1 MKLQKYLKE
10 NDMTISGFSRDSEI
24 SRTTIVRALRGG
36 EIYLS
41 IAAKI
46 EKFTKGSVSIK
57 DLMPTK
63 LRSKVVA
70 PVEKVSKE
78 WDSDDK

>member
-1 MKLQKYLKE
+1 MKLKKYIKE
-10 NDMTISGFSRDSEI
+10 NDMTVSGFARESGI
-24 SRTTIVRALRGG
+24 SRTTITHALKGG

-41 IAAKI
+41 IAVKI

-70 PVEKVSKE
+70 PVEKVAKE
-78 WDSDDK
+78 WVSDDK